1 MKAVVVG
8 SGLIGLTSAYFLAH
22 RGWEVTVVDRR
33 EGPGQETSFAN
44 GALLTPSMPE
54 PWNAPGSWRALL
66 RSFGRADSPL
76 LLRLR
81 AVPSLAGWGLA
92 FLRNSSPACYERNT
106 RKNLALA
113 RHSLATLQALR
124 RDTGIEYGQ
133 TELGTLRVFREA
145 AALECAADSTERLRD
160 AGLAFR
166 ALTRDEV
173 VALEPALAPIA
184 RRLSGGI
191 HYPNDETGN
200 AHTFCRNLAGLARR
214 AGVEFQ
220 FETAASE
227 IEVRARRVMAVI
239 CKGKRLTADRYVVA
253 AGSYTPALLAGVG
266 IAVPVRPVK
275 GYSVTFD
282 RHCED
287 PPLRIPVMDDDFH
300 AVVVPIDNGIRVA
313 GTAEFA
319 GYDLSLPDGRIGN
332 LFSLLGRILP
342 QAEFDRTAARV
353 WCGLRPMSADG
364 VPIIGPTPIENL
376 WVNTGHGHLGWTMA
390 AGSAR
395 LLTDLMTGAS
405 PEVDARA
412 YALARFYGTP

>member
-54 PWNAPGSWRALL
+54 PWNAPGSWRVLL
-66 RSFGRADSPL
+66 RSRGRTDSPL
-76 LLRLR
+76 LLRVR
-81 AVPSLAGWGLA
+81 AVPGLSGWGLG
-92 FLRNSSPACYERNT
+92 FLRNSSPARYERNT
-106 RKNLALA
+106 RRNSALALY
-113 RHSLATLQALR
+113 SLAALQALR

-133 TELGTLRVFREA
+133 AQVGTLRVFREA
-145 AALECAADSTERLRD
+145 AALERAVESAERLRD
-160 AGLAFR
+160 AGLVFR

-184 RRLSGGI
+184 RRLAGGI

-200 AHTFCRNLAGLARR
+200 AHTFCRNLAELARR

-220 FETAASE
+220 FETMASE

-253 AGSYTPALLAGVG
+253 AGSYTPELLADVG
-266 IAVPVRPVK
+266 IAIPVRPVK

-282 RHCED
+282 RHSED
-287 PPLRIPVMDDDFH
+287 PPLRIPVVDDGFH

-332 LFSLLGRILP
+332 LFTLLGQILP
-342 QAEFDRTAARV
+342 QAEFDRTAARF

-376 WVNTGHGHLGWTMA
+376 WVNTGHGPLGWTMA
-390 AGSAR
+390 VGSGR
-395 LLTDLMTGAS
+395 LLTDLMAGES
-405 PEVDARA
+405 VDVDARA

>member
-8 SGLIGLTSAYFLAH
+8 SGLIGITSAYFLAN

-33 EGPGQETSFAN
+33 DGPGQETSFAN

-54 PWNAPGSWRALL
+54 PWNAPGSWRVLL
-66 RSFGRADSPL
+66 RSLGRTDSPL
-76 LLRLR
+76 LLRVR
-81 AVPSLAGWGLA
+81 AVPGLSGWGLG
-92 FLRNSSPACYERNT
+92 FLRNSSPARYERNT
-106 RKNLALA
+106 RRNSALALY
-113 RHSLATLQALR
+113 SLAALQALR

-133 TELGTLRVFREA
+133 AQVGTLRVFREA
-145 AALECAADSTERLRD
+145 AALERAVESAERLRD
-160 AGLAFR
+160 AGLVFR

-184 RRLSGGI
+184 RRLAGGI

-200 AHTFCRNLAGLARR
+200 AHTFCRNLAELARR

-253 AGSYTPALLAGVG
+253 AGSYTPELLADVG
-266 IAVPVRPVK
+266 IAIPVRPVK

-282 RHCED
+282 RHSED
-287 PPLRIPVMDDDFH
+287 PPLRIPVVDDGFH

-332 LFSLLGRILP
+332 LFTLLGQILP
-342 QAEFDRTAARV
+342 QAEFDRTAARF

-376 WVNTGHGHLGWTMA
+376 WVNTGHGPLGWTMA
-390 AGSAR
+390 VGSGR
-395 LLTDLMTGAS
+395 LLTDLMAGES
-405 PEVDARA
+405 VDVDARA